1 MRDHC
6 PPRHSAQGKRSSQL
20 ARLLL
25 WNYLQ
30 LAQPQVQGY
39 AAPHCSLRLEGLLQW
54 QIQTCLQHLLLLPL
68 GSAAALLLHPLQA
81 RVSILD
87 GPGSAWAPHPW
98 PLHAAWALA
107 LPAGAWVDGWVDA
120 WAGCAGGAGKGGACA
135 GAGGSGGTG
144 CGLRRSQAFT
154 WPPKHA
160 VNMRFCRNS
169 RSDPGSTCIL
179 QEQNARVRGSR
190 DKG

>member
-1 MRDHC
+1 MYRLQGSTLRHLHVHNEASTAI
-6 PPRHSAQGKRSSQL
+6 RKTIAASGLLHSARLQPPAQTPAMLL
-20 ARLLL
+20 ACGPAVAL
-25 WNYLQ
+25 
-30 LAQPQVQGY
+30 V
-39 AAPHCSLRLEGLLQW
+39 
-54 QIQTCLQHLLLLPL
+54 QHLLLLPL

-81 RVSILD
+81 RVPILD